1 VAQSVL
7 TQADPLDEGLGK
19 DQFLV
24 EKPRIPLPPML
35 PPLLN
40 RADELARLRGHWER
54 ASEGSARLV
63 VVYGR
68 RQVGKTFLLRHL
80 REQLPVEAHRLYFT
94 ALQAGSQR
102 QQLDAFR
109 AVLANGIGDRS
120 WVPEGFGSWSAALA
134 FVADTARR
142 TPTLLVL
149 DEVPCLIEADRTFAS
164 ALQQAWDGVRLE
176 ADPPRLLVVLS
187 GSAVAT
193 MTGLLAPGR
202 GALFGR
208 PDDELQLQPFTLAAA
223 RRHVLADVSA
233 DAALEVYAATGGYPR
248 HLLAWDQSV
257 STTDNLLALYGSP
270 GGLLLR
276 NGRQLLI
283 DLPEEGGHRAVLAA
297 IGTGEHRRSA
307 IGARVGQRIE
317 RPLEL
322 LERSLLVRHERPV
335 GAPVSSAG
343 RFVLADTFLA
353 CWYALCHGD
362 EGDIEAGLGAEI
374 IQRRQGRWTRHLADV
389 FEAQARQHALRLQ
402 RQGLLPKGATVGRWW
417 TTSGQPAEIDVLGL
431 QGRRTVLIGEV
442 KWQAQ
447 PLDRRLFASLQAKRA
462 AAPDPV
468 PDVVLATWSRGG
480 ASRELTD
487 LGVRSW
493 TVDDI
498 VAS

>member
-1 VAQSVL
+1 MR
-7 TQADPLDEGLGK
+7 T
-19 DQFLV
+19 
-24 EKPRIPLPPML
+24 LPAVL

-40 RADELARLRGHWER
+40 RTDELTRLRGHWDR
-54 ASEGSARLV
+54 AAEGSARLV
-63 VVYGR
+63 LVYGR

-80 REQLPVEAHRLYFT
+80 REQLPVEAYRLYFT
-94 ALQAGSQR
+94 ALQAGTQR

-109 AVLANGIGDRS
+109 TVLANGLGDRV
-120 WVPEGFGSWSAALA
+120 WVPEGFGSWASALA
-134 FVADTARR
+134 FVADAARR

-149 DEVPCLIEADRTFAS
+149 DEVPYLMAADRTFAGT
-164 ALQQAWDGVRLE
+164 LQQAWDEVRLE
-176 ADPPRLLVVLS
+176 ADPPRLLLVLT
-187 GSAVAT
+187 GSAIAT
-193 MTGLLAPGR
+193 MTGLLAPKG

-208 PDDELQLQPFTLAAA
+208 PDDELQMQPFTLAAA
-223 RRHVLADVSA
+223 RRHVLTEVSA
-233 DAALEVYAATGGYPR
+233 DVALEAYAATGGYPR

-257 STTDNLLALYGSP
+257 STADNLLTLYGSP

-283 DLPEEGGHRAVLAA
+283 DLPEEGGPRAVLAA
-297 IGTGEHRRSA
+297 IGAGEHRRSA

-335 GAPVSSAG
+335 GAPAATAG

-362 EGDIEAGLGAEI
+362 EGDIEAGLGPEI
-374 IQRRQGRWTRHLADV
+374 LRRRQGRWARHLADV
-389 FEAQARQHALRLQ
+389 FEAQARHHARRLQ
-402 RQGLLPKGATVGRWW
+402 QQGLLPAATVGRWW

-431 QGRRTVLIGEV
+431 QGRRTVLIGEA
-442 KWQAQ
+442 KWQAA
-447 PLDRRLFASLQAKRA
+447 PLDQRLFASLQAKLA

-468 PDVVLATWSRGG
+468 PDVLLATWSRGG
-480 ASRELTD
+480 ASPELTE
-487 LGVRSW
+487 LGVLSW

-498 VAS
+498 LAS